1 MANTTPTVPNSSLF
15 ATFRLRDAYYALDA
29 EVVVEV
35 IRVGEITPVAHAPLQ
50 VIGVINLRGR
60 IVTLI
65 DMGVS
70 LGLAPAVQTAMSRIL
85 IVEDAGEFTGLL
97 ADEVSD
103 VTDVSSDEIQP
114 TPANIPL
121 ERLRYCHGVFRRS
134 DRVVLLLDGKGLL
147 DVAHLVTNSST
158 GSSVS

>member
-1 MANTTPTVPNSSLF
+1 MATTTLTTANSSLF
-15 ATFRLRDAYYALDA
+15 ATFRLRDAHYALDA
-29 EVVVEV
+29 EVVMEV
-35 IRVGEITPVAHAPLQ
+35 IRVGEITPVAHAPQQ

-70 LGLAPAVQTAMSRIL
+70 LGLPPAVQTVLSRIL

-103 VTDVSSDEIQP
+103 VTDVSSDDIQP
-114 TPANIPL
+114 TPANISL
-121 ERLRYCHGVFRRS
+121 ERLRYCHGVFRRRE
-134 DRVVLLLDGKGLL
+134 RVVLLLDSKSLL
-147 DVAHLVTNSST
+147 EVAPAHQQ
-158 GSSVS
+158 